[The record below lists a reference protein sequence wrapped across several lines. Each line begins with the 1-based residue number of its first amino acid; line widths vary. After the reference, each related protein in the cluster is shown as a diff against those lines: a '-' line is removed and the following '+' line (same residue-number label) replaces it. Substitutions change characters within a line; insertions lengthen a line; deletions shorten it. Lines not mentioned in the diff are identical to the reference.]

1 MTDEAPINESST
13 PASVMVLASLLGK
26 MVDCG
31 CPIVGQVYEKKTSM
45 GSRKLTCFATGSPLS
60 IQENIGKRIADG

>member
-31 CPIVGQVYEKKTSM
+31 CPVVGQVYEKKTGENKHGQSQADLFCD
-45 GSRKLTCFATGSPLS
+45 RLS
-60 IQENIGKRIADG
+60 T